1 MLLLVGIRAKEAIK
15 MGDGKKLK
23 EILDAKGTNIRQ
35 IAKASGIN
43 ASTLYSIVQKDTN
56 IRFDYALRL
65 ANELDV
71 DVNEL
76 CSASPF
82 SGDISEEEIYPTV
95 KDSKGLLDAS
105 RVKTYLKYSL
115 MPLME
120 LYGKNAM
127 PDVDNLLTSFYQL
140 DDEARSEIIATIKMK
155 LQYHKDEKRA
165 HDIKDIKGW

>member
-1 MLLLVGIRAKEAIK
+1 
-15 MGDGKKLK
+15 MGDGKRLK
-23 EILDAKGTNIRQ
+23 EIIDAKGTNVRKV
-35 IAKASGIN
+35 AKAAGIN
-43 ASTLYSIVQKDTN
+43 GSTLYAIIQKDSN

-71 DVNEL
+71 DVNEI

-82 SGDISEEEIYPTV
+82 SGELKEEEIYPTV
-95 KDSKGLLDAS
+95 NDTTGLLDTT

-127 PDVDNLLTSFYQL
+127 PDVDNILTSFYQL
-140 DDEARSEIIATIKMK
+140 NDASRQEIVEMIQIKLK
-155 LQYHKDEKRA
+155 HGKDPQRA
-165 HDIKDIKGW
+165 EDIKNIKKW